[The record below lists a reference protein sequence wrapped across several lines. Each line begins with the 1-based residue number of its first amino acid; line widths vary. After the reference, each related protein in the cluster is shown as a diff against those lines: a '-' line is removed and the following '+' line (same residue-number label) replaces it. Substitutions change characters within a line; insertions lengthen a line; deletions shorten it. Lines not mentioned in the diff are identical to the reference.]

1 MMKDGFSPYR
11 IVEQVE
17 LLKNVVMKGGIRF
30 KWGIIISVLILIII
44 FLLSSVYIAMST
56 SALLSANDKLCR
68 TIAGTIA
75 STESVITGESNLFR
89 RSLILQEVVS
99 KLARSKP
106 EGMVYAA
113 VYDVFQK
120 GGRKG
125 ILAEKSFS
133 IVAHTD
139 QRKNGKH
146 IPKGKLKE
154 LIAVKENEKQEV
166 VLDID
171 GEAVPCF
178 QYRIPFTFF
187 ESRVGVIEIVFTEE
201 SVLGAVNRAKLYIFI
216 SGFLMLLLGVAIS
229 TVTSKRMVKPIM
241 DLTRGVNRVSG
252 GDLDVDIEVVTHD
265 EIGILTD
272 EFNNMINHLREKLQM
287 QKFVSQSTVD
297 MVRQKARSGN
307 IDLGG
312 SKEHFA
318 FLFSDIRGFTAM
330 SERLE
335 PEEVVSILNE
345 YLDLQA
351 QIIKKHGGDIDKFVG
366 DEVMAIFSGKKKAD
380 DALAAAVDIINSI
393 EELNKQRM
401 NEGLRTVEVGIGLNS
416 GEVVHGRMGSRDR
429 MDHTSI
435 GDAVNLSARLCTQ
448 ADAGTIIASKS
459 IMEEATKK
467 RFIGKKL
474 DPIRV
479 KGKEKPIPIF
489 QITGVSGTGK
499 KKKK

>member
-1 MMKDGFSPYR
+1 MKDGFSPYQ
-11 IVEQVE
+11 IVEKVE
-17 LLKNVVMKGGIRF
+17 LLKNVVMKGGIQF
-30 KWGIIISVLILIII
+30 KWGIIISVLILIVI

-68 TIAGTIA
+68 TIAENIA
-75 STESVITGESNLFR
+75 STESVITGERNLFK

-99 KLARSKP
+99 TLAKSKP

-125 ILAEKSFS
+125 ILGERSYS

-139 QRKNGKH
+139 QRKNGKR
-146 IPKGKLKE
+146 IPKEKLKE
-154 LIAVKENEKQEV
+154 LIAIKESEKDEV
-166 VLDID
+166 VLDVD
-171 GEAVPCF
+171 GEAVPSF

-187 ESRVGVIEIVFTEE
+187 ESRVGIIEIVFTEE

-216 SGFLMLLLGVAIS
+216 SGFLMLLIGVAIS
-229 TVTSKRMVKPIM
+229 TVTSKRMVRPIM

-252 GDLDVDIEVVTHD
+252 GDLDVDLEVITHD

-272 EFNNMINHLREKLQM
+272 EFNNMIDHLREKLQM

-297 MVRQKARSGN
+297 MVRQKARSGD
-307 IDLGG
+307 IALGG
-312 SKEHFA
+312 SKEDFA

-330 SERLE
+330 TERLK

-366 DEVMAIFSGKKKAD
+366 DEVMAVFSGKKKAD
-380 DALAAAVDIINSI
+380 NALAAAVDIINSI

-401 NEGLRTVEVGIGLNS
+401 NEGGRTVEVGIGLHS

-429 MDHTSI
+429 MDNTSI

-448 ADAGTIIASKS
+448 ADAGTIIASKT
-459 IMEEATKK
+459 IMAESTKK
-467 RFIGKKL
+467 KFVGKKL
-474 DPIRV
+474 DSIRV
-479 KGKEKPIPIF
+479 KGKEKPIPIY
-489 QITGVSGTGK
+489 QVTGVTGTGK